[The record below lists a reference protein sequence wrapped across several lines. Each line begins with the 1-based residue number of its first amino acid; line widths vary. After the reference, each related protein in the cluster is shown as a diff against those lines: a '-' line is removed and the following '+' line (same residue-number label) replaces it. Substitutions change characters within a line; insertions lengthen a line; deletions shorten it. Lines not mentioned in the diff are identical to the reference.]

1 VDNTDRTRPS
11 ASASRASAS
20 RLPPALPTRDIETV
34 DPTSCALEPDP
45 ASAHTLAGVTLQ
57 GKVWKIGELAR
68 DTGLT
73 VRTLHHYDQLG
84 LLSPLSRTEGGHRC
98 YTGDDV
104 CRLQRIVALRNL
116 GISLEEIGA
125 LLDGEP
131 DPVNLLR
138 RQLDVVDERIRK
150 AITVRARILDVLA
163 SRSMNAEPTVGQ
175 LLQLIGETAAMNEP
189 NTPEQFSSLV
199 LFTGHIDQARAFYRA
214 VGLQLH
220 YEDHGGGPAHYA
232 TDING
237 VHFALFDARD
247 SRGHAPEWREAG
259 SSFPGFYV
267 TSLDGAVTA
276 LTALEAPVLVGHQVR
291 DWGMPRRGRRP
302 RRPSCRDQPA

>member
-1 VDNTDRTRPS
+1 
-11 ASASRASAS
+11 
-20 RLPPALPTRDIETV
+20 
-34 DPTSCALEPDP
+34 
-45 ASAHTLAGVTLQ
+45 VTPQ

-73 VRTLHHYDQLG
+73 IRTLHHYDQLG
-84 LLSPLSRTEGGHRC
+84 LLSPLSRSEGGHRC

-104 CRLQRIVALRNL
+104 RRLHRIVALRSL
-116 GISLEEIGA
+116 GISLEQIGS

-131 DPVNLLR
+131 DPVSLLR
-138 RQLDVVDERIRK
+138 RQLDVVDERIRM

-163 SRSMNAEPTVGQ
+163 SRSLNAEPSIGQ
-175 LLQLIGETAAMNEP
+175 LLQLIEETSAMSEP

-199 LFTGHIDQARAFYRA
+199 LFTGHIEQARAFYRA

-220 YEDHGGGPAHYA
+220 DEDHGGGPVHYA

-237 VHFALFDARD
+237 VHFALFDARN
-247 SRGHAPEWREAG
+247 SGGRAPQWRVAG

-267 TSLDGAVTA
+267 TSLDDTVAA
-276 LTALEAPVLVGHQVR
+276 LTALEAPVLAGHQVR
-291 DWGMPRRGRRP
+291 DWGCRAVIEDPDGRP
-302 RRPSCRDQPA
+302 IEINQRDHCAIQ

>member
-1 VDNTDRTRPS
+1 
-11 ASASRASAS
+11 
-20 RLPPALPTRDIETV
+20 
-34 DPTSCALEPDP
+34 
-45 ASAHTLAGVTLQ
+45 VTPQ
-57 GKVWKIGELAR
+57 GRRWKIGELAR

-73 VRTLHHYDQLG
+73 VRTLHHYDRLG

-98 YTGDDV
+98 YTDDDV
-104 CRLQRIVALRNL
+104 RRLHRIVALRSL

-125 LLDGEP
+125 LLDGGP
-131 DPVNLLR
+131 DPVDLLR
-138 RQLDVVDERIRK
+138 GQLDAADERIRS

-163 SRSMNAEPTVGQ
+163 SRSLNAEPTVCQ
-175 LLQLIGETAAMNEP
+175 LLQLIEETTAMNEP

-220 YEDHGGGPAHYA
+220 DEDHGDGPLHYA

-237 VHFALFDARD
+237 VHFALYDAPD
-247 SRGHAPEWREAG
+247 SRERAPQWREAG

-267 TSLDGAVTA
+267 TSLDDTVAA
-276 LTALEAPVLVGHQVR
+276 LTALEASVLAAHQVR
-291 DWGMPRRGRRP
+291 DWGCRAVVEDPDGRP
-302 RRPSCRDQPA
+302 IEINQRDHCAIE